1 MPDVLGYARVSTT
14 AQVLDLQTE
23 ALTAAGCVR
32 VYSDTASGANSSRR
46 ELDHVLDRVER
57 GDTLVIWKL
66 DRLGR
71 PVRHL
76 LDLVAD
82 LDERGI
88 GLRSLTEGLDT
99 PTPGRRLVLHVVA
112 ALAEFER
119 DVLRERTTA
128 GLQAARA
135 RGRHGGRPR
144 AVTDEQLRHARA
156 LLATD
161 PPPSM
166 AAVARTI
173 GVARPTLIRRL
184 ASA

>member
-1 MPDVLGYARVSTT
+1 M
-14 AQVLDLQTE
+14 
-23 ALTAAGCVR
+23 R
-32 VYSDTASGANSSRR
+32 VYADTASGANTARP
-46 ELDHVLDRVER
+46 ELNRLLDRLER

-71 PVRHL
+71 SVRHL
-76 LDLVAD
+76 LEVVAD
-82 LDERGI
+82 LEARGI

-99 PTPGRRLVLHVVA
+99 TTPGGRLVLHVFA

-128 GLQAARA
+128 GLSAARA

-156 LLATD
+156 LLATE

-184 ASA
+184 AAQ